1 MKEGDIVVCINAGVY
16 GNKHF
21 TTIRRRIP
29 AITDGKH
36 YEVYSVWSEQE
47 DGGATLYVAI
57 RNDHGNMDQ
66 FMAKRFKLLSDIREE
81 KLKELGLLDECP
93 IPNERV

>member
-21 TTIRRRIP
+21 TTI
-29 AITDGKH
+29 TDGKH
-36 YEVYSVWSEQE
+36 YEVYSVWSEEE

-57 RNDHGNMDQ
+57 RNDRGNMDQ